1 MADSVTTATTA
12 TASKAVVKTSPTGV
26 LRRIFELMMML
37 VSAILVL
44 FAWDTAQKAQEES
57 RELREELK

>member
-1 MADSVTTATTA
+1 MADSVSTTTT
-12 TASKAVVKTSPTGV
+12 TASKAVKTSPSGV
-26 LRRIFELMMML
+26 LRRIFELLMML

-57 RELREELK
+57 RELREELR